1 MQVFYDKIDGAASE
15 APAGSPGSAEA
26 PRHTGGLI
34 SG

>member
-1 MQVFYDKIDGAASE
+1 MPVFYDKIDGAASE
-15 APAGSPGSAEA
+15 APTGSHGGAEA